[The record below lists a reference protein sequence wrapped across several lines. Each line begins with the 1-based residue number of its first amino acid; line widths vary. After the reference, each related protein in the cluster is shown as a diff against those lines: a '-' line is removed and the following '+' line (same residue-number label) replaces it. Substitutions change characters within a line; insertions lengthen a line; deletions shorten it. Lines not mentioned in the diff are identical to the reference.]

1 MTVRV
6 VAKKLVLERDCY
18 CGVRLHYDPPDV
30 FEKKIE
36 EDTSPNSFWGGIE
49 MVTRFFIT
57 CPMCAKDVQV
67 SRPIR

>member
-6 VAKKLVLERDCY
+6 VARKLVLERDCD

-30 FEKKIE
+30 FEKQVE
-36 EDTSPNSFWGGIE
+36 EEVMVTNSYETE

-57 CPMCAKDVQV
+57 CAMCKEDVQV